1 MKAKRLGIFPNLSK
15 EKVQIALPEFV
26 EMCRDWG
33 LEPLL
38 PEDVAGEFGCGGFDK
53 KHITYMHNDFLQ
65 SLDAA
70 VSLGGDGTF
79 LRTAEKVARCGI
91 PILGINTGHLGYLAD
106 ASVEN
111 IDEVVENLFSG
122 NYKIEERTVL
132 HVTTDSGVVIDNPF
146 ALNEIAISRQS
157 TALMMSM
164 HTWVNGSDLTTYKGD
179 GLIISTPTGST
190 AYNLSVGGPILEPTS
205 NNIVLSP
212 ISAHSLTMRP
222 LVLRDDCTIRVTTNS
237 RAQQYLVSIDGR
249 PFTFD
254 IGTSI
259 TVRKADFTVKVIQH
273 TGHNFADTLR
283 NKLMWGIDTVR
294 SY

>member
-1 MKAKRLGIFPNLSK
+1 MRIAIYGNKYQ
-15 EKVQIALPEFV
+15 EKFFAPLEQLFEALAGRNAWVAIDRSFYDYLCCHTSVVPVVNEVIDEESNFDAAIALS
-26 EMCRDWG
+26 
-33 LEPLL
+33 
-38 PEDVAGEFGCGGFDK
+38 
-53 KHITYMHNDFLQ
+53 I
-65 SLDAA
+65 
-70 VSLGGDGTF
+70 GGDGTF

-164 HTWVNGSDLTTYKGD
+164 HTWVNDSELTSYKGD

>member
-1 MKAKRLGIFPNLSK
+1 MRIAIYGNKYQDKFFAPLERLFGALAGRNAWVAIDRSFYDYLCCHTSVVPVVNEVIDEESNFDAA
-15 EKVQIALPEFV
+15 IALS
-26 EMCRDWG
+26 
-33 LEPLL
+33 
-38 PEDVAGEFGCGGFDK
+38 
-53 KHITYMHNDFLQ
+53 I
-65 SLDAA
+65 
-70 VSLGGDGTF
+70 GGDGTF
-79 LRTAEKVARCGI
+79 LRTAEKVARRGI

-111 IDEVVENLFSG
+111 IDEVVDNLFSG

-132 HVTTDSGVVIDNPF
+132 HVATDSGVIIDNPF